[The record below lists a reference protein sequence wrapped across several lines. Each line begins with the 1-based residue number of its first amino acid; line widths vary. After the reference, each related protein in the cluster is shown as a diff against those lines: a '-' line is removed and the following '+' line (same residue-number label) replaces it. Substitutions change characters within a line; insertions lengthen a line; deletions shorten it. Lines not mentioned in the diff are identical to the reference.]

1 MPTMASITGAGKM
14 HDITQIRK
22 HMSPNE
28 VRSIMG
34 SNYQNV
40 MEEGIRG
47 MDGGHFTWI
56 YPEGKIY
63 FDYDGVSSID
73 TN

>member
-1 MPTMASITGAGKM
+1 MPSMATITGAGKF

-28 VRSIMG
+28 VRGIMG
-34 SNYQNV
+34 SDYKNV

-47 MDGGHFTWI
+47 MDGGHFTWV

-63 FDYDGVSSID
+63 YDYDGVSSVEP
-73 TN
+73 N